1 MLRVSEFDDNEWLV
15 FFHVSGINRVSSDP
29 GLKVMKSKNAQF
41 YFPDQALHPLMR
53 GKIINRSVISNISKF
68 EGNCA
73 DELMEKSL

>member
-1 MLRVSEFDDNEWLV
+1 MLRVSEFDVNEWLV

-41 YFPDQALHPLMR
+41 YFPDQALHPPNY
-53 GKIINRSVISNISKF
+53 KQKSVISNISKF